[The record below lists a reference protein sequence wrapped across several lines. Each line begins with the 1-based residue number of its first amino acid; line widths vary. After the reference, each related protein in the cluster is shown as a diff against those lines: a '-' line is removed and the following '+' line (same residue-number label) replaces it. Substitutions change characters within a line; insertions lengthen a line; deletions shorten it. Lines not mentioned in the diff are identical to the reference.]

1 MRPSNDVPFDLKT
14 DNGSDLGGDSQT
26 TDTRSPA
33 EQLAA
38 WVERLGQRLAQRDI
52 DGTLELFADDCHWR
66 DLVLFSWNL
75 ITLEG
80 KADIRD
86 MLESRL
92 EATQPDNWKLEGE
105 ASLTD
110 GVLEGWISLETDVA
124 RGKGYVRLKD
134 GLCWTL
140 LTTMRELKG
149 HEEPLGR
156 RRPLGAE
163 HGHGL
168 ADKRNWLE
176 KRRDEEAALGITEQ
190 PYCLV
195 IGGGQGGLGLGARLK
210 RLGVPTLI
218 VDKAERPGDQWRGR
232 YKSLCL
238 HDPVWY
244 DHMPYLPFPDHWPIF
259 TPKDQIGDWLEMYA
273 KVMELNYWA
282 KTECVKASFDE
293 AEGRWTVDVLRD
305 GKPMT
310 LKPAQLILATGMSGV
325 PNVPVYPGAETFAG
339 QQHHSSQHPGG
350 DAWRGKRTVVIGAN
364 NSAHDICADLV
375 ENGADVTMVQR
386 SSTHIVRSDTLMDVV
401 FGPLYSEDAVESGL
415 TTDKADMLFASIPY
429 KVLPQFHRQAFE
441 QVKERDKAFY
451 DRLAAA
457 GFMLDFGDDE
467 SGLFLKY
474 VRRGSGYY
482 IDVGACELIAD
493 GTIKLKSGPGL
504 GVDHIEP
511 DAVVLNDG
519 SRLSADLIVYAT
531 GYGSMNGWAARL
543 ISQEVADKVGR
554 CWGLGSGTTKDP
566 GPYEGELRNMWK
578 PTQQQN
584 LWFHGGNLHQSRHY
598 SLYLALQLKAR
609 FEGLDTSVYKLAPS
623 YHQG

>member
-1 MRPSNDVPFDLKT
+1 
-14 DNGSDLGGDSQT
+14 
-26 TDTRSPA
+26 
-33 EQLAA
+33 
-38 WVERLGQRLAQRDI
+38 
-52 DGTLELFADDCHWR
+52 
-66 DLVLFSWNL
+66 
-75 ITLEG
+75 
-80 KADIRD
+80 
-86 MLESRL
+86 
-92 EATQPDNWKLEGE
+92 
-105 ASLTD
+105 
-110 GVLEGWISLETDVA
+110 
-124 RGKGYVRLKD
+124 
-134 GLCWTL
+134 
-140 LTTMRELKG
+140 
-149 HEEPLGR
+149 
-156 RRPLGAE
+156 
-163 HGHGL
+163 
-168 ADKRNWLE
+168 
-176 KRRDEEAALGITEQ
+176 
-190 PYCLV
+190 
-195 IGGGQGGLGLGARLK
+195 
-210 RLGVPTLI
+210 
-218 VDKAERPGDQWRGR
+218 
-232 YKSLCL
+232 
-238 HDPVWY
+238 DPVWY
-244 DHMPYLPFPDHWPIF
+244 DHLPYLPFPDHWPIF

-282 KTECVKASFDE
+282 KTECVKASFNE
-293 AEGRWTVDVLRD
+293 AEGRWTVEVLRD

-339 QQHHSSQHPGG
+339 QHHHSSQHPGG
-350 DAWRGKRTVVIGAN
+350 DAWRGKRAVVIGAN

-386 SSTHIVRSDTLMDVV
+386 SSTHIVRSDTLMEVV

-519 SRLSADLIVYAT
+519 SRLPADLIVYAT